1 MTRIV
6 YPTLFFLFALGCY
19 ASGDDTRIW
28 KDSTGKFSVEAEL
41 VSVQDGKVVLK
52 SIAGKEIKISIER
65 LSDEDKIFVQN
76 SQGEPDT
83 ETSDPEANET
93 STDSKPTDSKPA
105 LKAKPS
111 AKVPSTEIVSLKD
124 MATRFY
130 DDLRTKDRMIARSML
145 TDGAQRLAEENK
157 SALEYLPSPDAVKS
171 ALRVGKPKISAGQ
184 AMVPVIVRID
194 GESQNTSLLLH
205 KVEDQWRVFAI
216 SAKTEGAENT
226 INFEAPINV
235 GKKSESPLAKLRNQP
250 ISVSGIT
257 LEGTP
262 VSLEQYKGKVVLI
275 DFWATWC
282 GPCRAE
288 IPNILA
294 NYQKYRSAGFEVIA
308 ISVDE
313 DLRELASFVK
323 QEAPP
328 WVVLADKHPNNKVSM
343 GNQFGISSIP
353 TVILVGPDGKVLDI
367 DCRGPK
373 LGQRLFEIFGG

>member
-6 YPTLFFLFALGCY
+6 YPTVFFLLAMGCF
-19 ASGDDTRIW
+19 ASGDDTRVW

-41 VSVQDGKVVLK
+41 VSVQDGSVVLK

-83 ETSDPEANET
+83 EKSDPEADDT
-93 STDSKPTDSKPA
+93 STESKPT
-105 LKAKPS
+105 LKVKPS
-111 AKVPSTEIVSLKD
+111 AKVPSTEIVNLRE

-157 SALEYLPSPDAVKS
+157 SALEYLPSPDGVKS
-171 ALRVGKPKISAGQ
+171 ALRVGKPKISGEQ

-235 GKKSESPLAKLRNQP
+235 GKKPESPLAKLRNQP
-250 ISVSGIT
+250 ISISGIT
-257 LEGTP
+257 LDGKP

-294 NYQKYRSAGFEVIA
+294 NYQKYRSVGFEVIA

-313 DLRELASFVK
+313 DLNELASFVK
-323 QEAPP
+323 QEPPP
-328 WVVLADKHPNNKVSM
+328 WVVLADRHPNNKESM
-343 GNQFGISSIP
+343 GNKFGISSIP

-367 DCRGPK
+367 DCRGPR
-373 LGQRLFEIFGG
+373 LGQRLAEIFGG

>member
-6 YPTLFFLFALGCY
+6 CPTVLFLVAMFGY

-52 SIAGKEIKISIER
+52 STAGKEIKISIER
-65 LSDEDKIFVQN
+65 LSDEDKLFVQN
-76 SQGEPDT
+76 SQGDLDADT
-83 ETSDPEANET
+83 SNPATNDT
-93 STDSKPTDSKPA
+93 STDSKTA

-111 AKVPSTEIVSLKD
+111 SKVPSTETVNLKEL
-124 MATRFY
+124 ATRFY
-130 DDLRTKDRMIARSML
+130 DDLRTKDRTIARSML
-145 TDGAQRLAEENK
+145 TDSSQRLAEENK
-157 SALEYLPSPDAVKS
+157 SALEYLPSPDAGKS
-171 ALRVGKPKISAGQ
+171 ALRVGKPKISAEQ

-194 GESQNTSLLLH
+194 GEAQNTSLLLH

-216 SAKTEGAENT
+216 SAKTDGVENT
-226 INFEAPINV
+226 INFEATVNV
-235 GKKSESPLAKLRNQP
+235 DKKSESPLAKLRNQP
-250 ISVSGIT
+250 ISISGIT
-257 LEGTP
+257 LEGIP

-288 IPNILA
+288 IPNLLA

-313 DLRELASFVK
+313 DLKELASFVK
-323 QEAPP
+323 QETPP
-328 WVVLADKHPNNKVSM
+328 WVVLADKHPNNKESM
-343 GNQFGISSIP
+343 GNKFGISSIP

-373 LGQRLFEIFGG
+373 LGQRLSEIFGG